1 MPKSW
6 VALFLYLFSLFET
19 LNVGLLNWFY
29 SILSKHKTALVK
41 ASVLVYIDQVI
52 PQWETSL
59 KCQWLK
65 VTNMSFLLCKIHC
78 WSRYLLMITL
88 ENNELQWF
96 RLLWY
101 CGPFISIWSHR
112 RERISWKLHSNFFIL
127 WPRNLSLSLFHT
139 HTHIHTHT
147 HTHTPVLST
156 AYLLEPVTWPCLTPG
171 GKTLGRNRWNV
182 SAMNCKHRV
191 HTFVLINKFKKKK
204 IISICALNPLL
215 RCQPLFVPLRSNCHL
230 ELSIS
235 YFLAFLY
242 ILSHIIVPLNNIV
255 FCYQFFE
262 LHVNGCMDFVVLVFL
277 FLLNKIYSFFCT
289 AKIQSFFT
297 VL

>member
-65 VTNMSFLLCKIHC
+65 VTNMSFLLYKMHC
-78 WSRYLLMITL
+78 WSRHLLMITL
-88 ENNELQWF
+88 ENNEIQWF

-112 RERISWKLHSNFFIL
+112 RERISWKLRSNFFIL

-139 HTHIHTHT
+139 YTHT
-147 HTHTPVLST
+147 HTHTPQF
-156 AYLLEPVTWPCLTPG
+156 CLQ
-171 GKTLGRNRWNV
+171 
-182 SAMNCKHRV
+182 
-191 HTFVLINKFKKKK
+191 LIG
-204 IISICALNPLL
+204 LN
-215 RCQPLFVPLRSNCHL
+215 QSHG
-230 ELSIS
+230 
-235 YFLAFLY
+235 LA
-242 ILSHIIVPLNNIV
+242 
-255 FCYQFFE
+255 
-262 LHVNGCMDFVVLVFL
+262 
-277 FLLNKIYSFFCT
+277 
-289 AKIQSFFT
+289 
-297 VL
+297 